1 MTVPINKVTIES
13 ALDIYEIMKRVLK
26 REQKLDRDKEH
37 FWVMAL
43 NKANKIVNLE
53 LVAFGANNR
62 VRSRPADILAIP
74 LQKQAQGVILIHN
87 HPASEIKPSQ
97 EEKDFT
103 DKMMKA
109 CRLVNTPILDHVIIT
124 EYTYF
129 SFEETGLLERLE
141 ASTKYLLSYELERKL
156 HEELQE
162 AREEIEQES
171 KIQIKESLKK
181 GREEGK
187 AAGLKEGKA
196 EGLEQ
201 GIAKGIEEGLKA
213 GIQLGKR
220 QGIEEGEK
228 KGIEKGIKAR
238 NLEIAKHM
246 LSKGV
251 DMQFICEMTGLNKTK
266 VNALK

>member
-1 MTVPINKVTIES
+1 MTIPINKVTIES

-62 VRSRPADILAIP
+62 VKSRPADILAIP
-74 LQKQAQGVILIHN
+74 LQKQAQRLILIHN
-87 HPASEIKPSQ
+87 QPSGILKPSQ
-97 EEKDFT
+97 EDKDFI
-103 DKMMKA
+103 DKMIKA
-109 CRLVNTPILDHVIIT
+109 CELVKTRVLDYVIIT
-124 EYTYF
+124 EHSYF
-129 SFEETGLLERLE
+129 SCADTGLLERLE

-171 KIQIKESLKK
+171 KIKIKESLKN
-181 GREEGK
+181 GRQ
-187 AAGLKEGKA
+187 EGKA

-201 GIAKGIEEGLKA
+201 GISKGKAKGIEEGLKA

-220 QGIEEGEK
+220 QGEK
-228 KGIEKGIKAR
+228 KGIKKRE
-238 NLEIAKHM
+238 LEIAKQM
-246 LSKGV
+246 LFKGL
-251 DMQFICEMTGLNKTK
+251 DIQLICEMTGLSEAKI
-266 VNALK
+266 NALK

>member
-1 MTVPINKVTIES
+1 MTIPINKVTIES

-62 VRSRPADILAIP
+62 VKSRPADILAIP
-74 LQKQAQGVILIHN
+74 LQKQAQRLILIHN
-87 HPASEIKPSQ
+87 QPSGILKPSQ
-97 EEKDFT
+97 EDKDFI
-103 DKMMKA
+103 DKMIKA
-109 CRLVNTPILDHVIIT
+109 CELVKTRVLDYVIIT
-124 EYTYF
+124 EHSYF
-129 SFEETGLLERLE
+129 SCADTGLLERLE

-187 AAGLKEGKA
+187 A

-201 GIAKGIEEGLKA
+201 GIAKGKAKGIEEGLKA
-213 GIQLGKR
+213 GIQLGQR
-220 QGIEEGEK
+220 QREE
-228 KGIEKGIKAR
+228 
-238 NLEIAKHM
+238 EIAKHM

>member
-1 MTVPINKVTIES
+1 MTIRIDKVIIES
-13 ALDIYEIMKRVLK
+13 ALEIYQIMKRVLK
-26 REQKLDRDKEH
+26 REHKLDRDKAH

-43 NKANKIVNLE
+43 NKAHRVLNLE
-53 LVAFGANNR
+53 LVAFGANNMLK
-62 VRSRPADILAIP
+62 SRPADILAIP

-87 HPASEIKPSQ
+87 HPSSQIKPSQ

-141 ASTKYLLSYELERKL
+141 ASRKYLLSYELERKL
-156 HEELQE
+156 QEELQE

-187 AAGLKEGKA
+187 AEGLKEGKA

-201 GIAKGIEEGLKA
+201 GIATGKAKGIEEGLKA
-213 GIQLGKR
+213 GIQLGQR
-220 QGIEEGEK
+220 QREE
-228 KGIEKGIKAR
+228 
-238 NLEIAKHM
+238 EIAKQM
-246 LSKGV
+246 LSKGL
-251 DMQFICEMTGLNKTK
+251 DIQFICEMTGLSKTK
-266 VNALK
+266 INALK

>member
-13 ALDIYEIMKRVLK
+13 SLDIYEIMKRVLK

-62 VRSRPADILAIP
+62 VKSRPADILAIP
-74 LQKQAQGVILIHN
+74 LQKQAQRLILIHN
-87 HPASEIKPSQ
+87 QPSGILKPSQ
-97 EEKDFT
+97 EDKDFI
-103 DKMMKA
+103 DKIIKA
-109 CRLVNTPILDHVIIT
+109 CELVKILVIDYVIIT
-124 EYTYF
+124 EYSYF
-129 SFEETGLLERLE
+129 SCAETGLLEQLE

-156 HEELQE
+156 HEELQA

-171 KIQIKESLKK
+171 KIKIKESLKK
-181 GREEGK
+181 GRQ
-187 AAGLKEGKA
+187 EGKA
-196 EGLEQ
+196 EGLE
-201 GIAKGIEEGLKA
+201 EGLAK
-213 GIQLGKR
+213 
-220 QGIEEGEK
+220 GIEEGEK
-228 KGIEKGIKAR
+228 KGIEKGIEAR